1 MPRDLSDLLDGMRQ
15 TEPVPPERLA
25 KVALRLE
32 KTLAI
37 APMDVP
43 LRDQVEAATRRA
55 PGGGSL
61 RNFLQHRGMI
71 GLSMYLSGALTV
83 LAVQHESRNHR
94 EPTAEA
100 LPAPALP
107 AERPTASA
115 SADPWVTVT
124 PPDSPPSPALPVA
137 APSARTVAGPLAS
150 PSVRPAVS
158 KLAEERQLILV
169 ARSALARGRPK
180 EALAALAEHARRFA
194 TGQLEEE
201 RDSLR
206 VEALVAS
213 GSYGEARTVAA
224 HFDESYPDSMLRGSV
239 RHALQSIP

>member
-1 MPRDLSDLLDGMRQ
+1 
-15 TEPVPPERLA
+15 
-25 KVALRLE
+25 
-32 KTLAI
+32 
-37 APMDVP
+37 
-43 LRDQVEAATRRA
+43 
-55 PGGGSL
+55 
-61 RNFLQHRGMI
+61 MI
-71 GLSMYLSGALTV
+71 SVSMYLSGALTV
-83 LAVQHESRNHR
+83 LAVQHESRKHR

-100 LPAPALP
+100 LPMPVLP
-107 AERPTASA
+107 AEGPTPS
-115 SADPWVTVT
+115 SHMDPWVTVT
-124 PPDSPPSPALPVA
+124 PTDSPPSPILLVG
-137 APSARTVAGPLAS
+137 APSARSVAGVLPSAS
-150 PSVRPAVS
+150 VHPAVS

-180 EALAALAEHARRFA
+180 EALAALGEHARRFA

-224 HFDESYPDSMLRGSV
+224 HFDENYPDSMLRGSV